1 MQRPRGMAL
10 LSNLLGASDIV
21 RIDAPLMVIIADS
34 EPELNAI
41 GSEAVAA
48 HNARY
53 AAGSTLYIADS
64 AEHTLFRYPR
74 WFDRLDRSG
83 MGRPLSPQDDAGA
96 CAATRCVADF
106 STFLQSVIVSKSHL
120 AE

>member
-10 LSNLLGASDIV
+10 LSNLPGASDIV

-41 GSEAVAA
+41 GSEAA

-64 AEHTLFRYPR
+64 AEHALFDIR
-74 WFDRLDRSG
+74 DG
-83 MGRPLSPQDDAGA
+83 
-96 CAATRCVADF
+96 
-106 STFLQSVIVSKSHL
+106 SVD
-120 AE
+120 